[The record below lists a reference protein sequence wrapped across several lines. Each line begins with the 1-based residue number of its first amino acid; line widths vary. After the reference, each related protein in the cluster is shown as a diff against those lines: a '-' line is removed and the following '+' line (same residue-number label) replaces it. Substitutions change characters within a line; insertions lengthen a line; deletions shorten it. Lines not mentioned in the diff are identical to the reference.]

1 MCVECRS
8 PFDAEAVSIQ
18 RPPVSAFNLV
28 TSRAESPH
36 NLRRYEKNSRQLPTV
51 PARCRAD
58 VMEPMVSSTARR
70 DTQSS
75 ILFGQM
81 LIRGDTVE
89 NRQNIRMPF

>member
-1 MCVECRS
+1 MEPRS
-8 PFDAEAVSIQ
+8 PLVAEAVSIQ
-18 RPPVSAFNLV
+18 RLPSSVVNPV

-36 NLRRYEKNSRQLPTV
+36 NLRRHERNPGQLPTV
-51 PARCRAD
+51 SERCRVD
-58 VMEPMVSSTARR
+58 VMEPMVNGTVRR